1 MLQQVLFSTLP
12 TQICIFILRWI
23 SLWHSLAWMS
33 KLWLD
38 SPYPISLNLLFFGL
52 SQRAITF
59 LFFSKMHFFP
69 DAEFSSYAYYSFY
82 YCLHQCYCCFA
93 SRLIVLLECLGRL
106 EDGQIGRKVAWLFP
120 FYASLIPWP
129 MNVYYNLLVLRPGAE
144 TGSYFS
150 CFFAVF
156 VRW

>member
-1 MLQQVLFSTLP
+1 MLQQVLFSTPL
-12 TQICIFILRWI
+12 THIFIFILGWI

-38 SPYPISLNLLFFGL
+38 SPYPISLNFLFFGL

-59 LFFSKMHFFP
+59 FFFFSKMHFFI
-69 DAEFSSYAYYSFY
+69 DAEFPSYAYYSFY

-106 EDGQIGRKVAWLFP
+106 EVGQIGRKVASIFP
-120 FYASLIPWP
+120 FLCICYTLTHECLQKS
-129 MNVYYNLLVLRPGAE
+129 
-144 TGSYFS
+144 TCS
-150 CFFAVF
+150 
-156 VRW
+156 